1 MKFSLIVLSTLSF
14 VAAKKGKKGKVCDDY
29 VPYVSPFVEQLM
41 YNAGVDTDLDNLHT
55 IGAHTALIPEASDA
69 SVSGAN
75 VADGESGDTD
85 FPHGNLKPLAVS
97 IKFVCIIMLVLVN
110 SFVNFLY
117 L

>member
-1 MKFSLIVLSTLSF
+1 MKFSLIVLSSLSF

-85 FPHGNLKPLAVS
+85 FHHGNLKPLAVS
-97 IKFVCIIMLVLVN
+97 IKFVCIIM
-110 SFVNFLY
+110 
-117 L
+117 